1 MQGPMGGTAE
11 IVIPTGRNGFCCVVP
26 CALMVALEAG
36 AGAAGL
42 LIARHLARRAT
53 TRMIG
58 RSLRR
63 APAPGGDP
71 AAAGRA
77 TAREESPTVRP

>member
-26 CALMVALEAG
+26 CALMAVLEAG
-36 AGAAGL
+36 AIAAGL
-42 LIARHLARRAT
+42 LLARHLARCAA

-58 RSLRR
+58 GSPR
-63 APAPGGDP
+63 ARYGG
-71 AAAGRA
+71 
-77 TAREESPTVRP
+77 